1 MPGSGPLA
9 NDTYEELRQAILL
22 RIEPTVRAANLDPS
36 MISCQISAEGPKL
49 IARLSGPPIDSRS
62 RQALA
67 VRVMDAIRAG
77 GRVYGP
83 VVVGY
88 SPED

>member
-1 MPGSGPLA
+1 MPSGGPVA
-9 NDTYEELRQAILL
+9 NETYEELRKAILL

-36 MISCQISAEGPKL
+36 MISCEISTDGPKL

-67 VRVMDAIRAG
+67 VRVIDAIRAG
-77 GRVYGP
+77 GRVYGR